1 MGWQDILTRN
11 IGWKITSLLL
21 AVLTWITINTIQTG
35 NNPDRLKAKT
45 LSTQEMVD
53 NAFDPESLTKKPNS
67 TNHVRIIKAYDIRI
81 LRSPDDTRQYIVE
94 PAKVTVSLE
103 SDSNP
108 LPNLS
113 DPSSVKVVID
123 PSNIPVDIVET
134 NVSVTVFKPENTTLK
149 NFYPEVV
156 KVTRVPEKPATTTE
170 ETEPTEEDA
179 DKTEDEDSGE

>member
-1 MGWQDILTRN
+1 
-11 IGWKITSLLL
+11 
-21 AVLTWITINTIQTG
+21 
-35 NNPDRLKAKT
+35 
-45 LSTQEMVD
+45 
-53 NAFDPESLTKKPNS
+53 
-67 TNHVRIIKAYDIRI
+67 
-81 LRSPDDTRQYIVE
+81 
-94 PAKVTVSLE
+94 VTVSLE
-103 SDSNP
+103 SDSDP
-108 LPNLS
+108 LPNFS